1 MRNRIHRLTTIIT
14 TLIVFSLQRTIY
26 DFVKSLRYVME
37 YPILGIVY
45 TGLIYGLV
53 LLLIWLFF
61 KILNRFYFQ
70 KIDYPKLQKE
80 TILLYQKYIY
90 LKSKDTPLSRILHEQ
105 INLIYTI
112 ISNISK
118 ILESPKASEYNYV
131 SYKENRI
138 DIAYL
143 LDIYNECKENWTQ
156 ITIKV
161 ADSGQTE
168 LYKKVNELSGRI
180 DLIDSSISYL
190 IDERKPK

>member
-90 LKSKDTPLSRILHEQ
+90 LKSKDTPLSRIPHEQ

-161 ADSGQTE
+161 ADFGQTE

-180 DLIDSSISYL
+180 DLIDSSISHL